1 MIAMLLALLVAADPC
16 APVVPAAADEP
27 GAASTYRAV
36 AESELARGATGSAVI
51 AFQGALARDPSD
63 GASRDALRRLCSAS
77 PAPPREDPYREGL
90 RRMDDGDW
98 SGAAAAFRTAR
109 AGEAGASA
117 ALLEGICRYEM
128 GDDDEA
134 APLLREAAA
143 YPPHREEA
151 QFYLGL
157 LALRSGSS
165 SEAAALFD
173 AASANPALGRAAAD
187 LGRLA
192 RRDGRL
198 VVSVFAESGWD
209 SNVNLAPSGAPL
221 GPPAS
226 DGLYGLSGTGL
237 FRPNG
242 PEGPYFRL
250 SGFTQD
256 QASLSAFDFR
266 GYDAAAGWQLGH
278 GDRALIAEY
287 DYGARTFG
295 GASYLS
301 AHRFL
306 ASGWI
311 RAGATLLGASY
322 FARLESYAPTWD
334 RFSGTLQRGE
344 ARASWMAAP
353 RVRLGV
359 AYGAGRDVAR
369 DPVLTWV
376 EQGPRAEL
384 RVAVGRLWL
393 GADVAVTWREYDTFD
408 PTLGAR
414 RSDRYLDGTAFAE
427 VDLAANWTARF
438 ALMARN
444 AWSNVAG
451 FGYDKVVPTFGVG
464 YTLGL

>member
-1 MIAMLLALLVAADPC
+1 MISPLLALLLAADPC
-16 APVVPAAADEP
+16 APVIPAAQPDAD
-27 GAASTYRAV
+27 AASAYRAV
-36 AESELARGATGSAVI
+36 GASELARGATGSAVV
-51 AFQGALARDPSD
+51 AFQEAVARDPAD
-63 GASRDALRRLCSAS
+63 AGSREALRGLCSA
-77 PAPPREDPYREGL
+77 PAPEDPYREGL
-90 RRMDDGDW
+90 RQMDDRDW
-98 SGAAAAFRTAR
+98 RGAAAAFQAART
-109 AGEAGASA
+109 GEAGPSA
-117 ALLEGICRYEM
+117 ALLEGICRYEI
-128 GDDDEA
+128 GDEDVA
-134 APLLREAAA
+134 AALFREAAA

-165 SEAAALFD
+165 SEAAALFES
-173 AASANPALGRAAAD
+173 ASANPALGRAATD
-187 LGRLA
+187 LARLA

-198 VVSVFAESGWD
+198 VVSLFAESGWD
-209 SNVNLAPSGAPL
+209 SNVNLAPSGTPI

-226 DGLYGLSGTGL
+226 DGLYGLTATGL

-242 PEGPYFRL
+242 PEGPYFRV
-250 SGFTQD
+250 SGFMQD

-266 GYDAAAGWQLGH
+266 GYDAAAGWQLGR
-278 GDRALIAEY
+278 GERGVIAEY

-301 AHRFL
+301 AHRL
-306 ASGWI
+306 LSSGWI

-322 FARLESYAPTWD
+322 FARFESYAPTWD

-344 ARASWMAAP
+344 LRASWMPAS

-359 AYGAGRDVAR
+359 FYGVGRDVAR

-393 GADVAVTWREYDTFD
+393 GTDVAATWREYDTFD
-408 PTLGAR
+408 ATLGAR
-414 RSDRYLDGTAFAE
+414 RSDRYLDATAFAE
-427 VDLAANWTARF
+427 VDLAVNWTARF
-438 ALMARN
+438 ALMARR
-444 AWSNVAG
+444 AASNVPA
-451 FGYDKVVPTFGVG
+451 FEYDKFVPTLGIG